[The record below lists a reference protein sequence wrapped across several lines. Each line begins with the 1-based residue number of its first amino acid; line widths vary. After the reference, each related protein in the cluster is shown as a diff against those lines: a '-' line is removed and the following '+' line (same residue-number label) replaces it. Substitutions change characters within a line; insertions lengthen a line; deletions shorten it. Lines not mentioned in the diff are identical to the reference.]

1 MRVISGKARGS
12 KLYTL
17 DGENTRPTLDRVK
30 EALFSKIQMKLE
42 DANVL
47 DLFSGS
53 GALGIESLSRGAK
66 FAVFCDNSHEASMIV
81 KRNLEKTKFQD
92 VSKLYVTKFE
102 IALEKLKAEK
112 IKFDV
117 VFLDPPYKTDYIKIA
132 LELIMEY
139 DLLNIGAIVVLET
152 DEEDRVI
159 DQIENI
165 DLDIYDIK
173 KYGRVS
179 LIFMERKG

>member
-1 MRVISGKARGS
+1 MRVISGKARGC

-17 DGENTRPTLDRVK
+17 EGENTRPTLDRVK

-66 FAVFCDNSHEASMIV
+66 FAVFCDISHEASMIV
-81 KRNLEKTKFQD
+81 KRNLEKTRFQD
-92 VSKLYVTKFE
+92 VSKLYETKFE
-102 IALEKLKAEK
+102 NTLEKLKNEK

-117 VFLDPPYKTDYIKIA
+117 VFLDPPYKTDYIKRA

-139 DLLNIGAIVVLET
+139 DLLNRDAIAILET
-152 DEEDRVI
+152 DEQDRI
-159 DQIENI
+159 IKEIENI
-165 DLDIYDIK
+165 DLDIFDIK
-173 KYGRVS
+173 RYGRVS
-179 LIFMERKG
+179 LIFVERKG